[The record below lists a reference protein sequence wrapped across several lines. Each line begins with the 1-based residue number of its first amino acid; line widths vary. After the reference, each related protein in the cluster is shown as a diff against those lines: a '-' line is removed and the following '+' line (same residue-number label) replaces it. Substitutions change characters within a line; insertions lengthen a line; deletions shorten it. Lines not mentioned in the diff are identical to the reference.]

1 MAGIEQVGL
10 LKIDLLGLKTLT
22 VLHDA
27 TRMVAERHGVTI
39 DLERPDL
46 DDPKVY
52 ALLRSGRTAGIFQ
65 FESPLATDCLRSMKC
80 DRFDDLVATNALLR
94 PGPLDTGMYLV
105 FINRKLGREKVRY
118 PHPALEEI
126 LAPTYGVIVYQEQ
139 VMRIASALAGYSLA
153 EADVLRKAVGKKIKE
168 LIQEELGNFVK
179 RAIARGHDK
188 RTVEEIAA
196 QIETFGRYGFNKSH
210 SVAYSILSYQTAWF
224 KAYYPAEF
232 MASLLSSEI
241 ATTDRVVRCI
251 TEARELGLQV
261 LAPDV
266 NESGYKF
273 TVVGDQRIRFG
284 LGAVRNVG
292 EGAIASII
300 AGRQASPYRS
310 LVELCDRIDL
320 RLCNKRVIE
329 SLIDAGACDSLG
341 GHRAQLVTALDQS
354 FGEAQVRQQ
363 ERTSGQHALF
373 GEDTPA
379 APPPQTLPDVPPWSE
394 HERLTRE
401 KAVLGFF
408 ISGHPLAKYRA
419 EVELFGSRTTA
430 TLGMWSEQKVTI
442 AAGVKALKR
451 QASKKGGPAH
461 ARPPLEDFH
470 GSGAARP
477 ISATRGST
485 PAAT

>member
-1 MAGIEQVGL
+1 M
-10 LKIDLLGLKTLT
+10 
-22 VLHDA
+22 
-27 TRMVAERHGVTI
+27 
-39 DLERPDL
+39 
-46 DDPKVY
+46 
-52 ALLRSGRTAGIFQ
+52 
-65 FESPLATDCLRSMKC
+65 
-80 DRFDDLVATNALLR
+80 R
-94 PGPLDTGMYLV
+94 PGPLDTGMHLV

-126 LAPTYGVIVYQEQ
+126 LAPTYGVITYQEQ
-139 VMRIASALAGYSLA
+139 VMRIANVLAGYSLA

-168 LIQEELGNFVK
+168 LIQEELTNFVK

-232 MASLLSSEI
+232 MAALLSSEI
-241 ATTDRVVRCI
+241 GNTDRVVQYI
-251 TEARELGLQV
+251 NEARELDLQV

-273 TVVGDQRIRFG
+273 TVVGDRRIRFG

-341 GHRAQLVTALDQS
+341 GERAQLVAALDHAFS
-354 FGEAQVRQQ
+354 EAQVRQQ
-363 ERTSGQHALF
+363 ERSAGQHALF
-373 GEDTPA
+373 GEEDAPA
-379 APPPQTLPDVPPWSE
+379 PRPTTALPDVPPWSE

-419 EVELFGSRTTA
+419 EVELFGNRTTA
-430 TLGMWSEQKVTI
+430 TLGMWSPQKVTV
-442 AAGVKALKR
+442 AAVVTLVKR
-451 QASKKGGPAH
+451 QISKKSGAEY
-461 ARPPLEDFH
+461 ARLTLEDFH
-470 GSGAARP
+470 GTAEALVFPEAWAKLNGVVRADGAYLLTGGYSARD
-477 ISATRGST
+477 RGEEQAPFIVDGARTLDDLRPSK
-485 PAAT
+485 AIGVALR